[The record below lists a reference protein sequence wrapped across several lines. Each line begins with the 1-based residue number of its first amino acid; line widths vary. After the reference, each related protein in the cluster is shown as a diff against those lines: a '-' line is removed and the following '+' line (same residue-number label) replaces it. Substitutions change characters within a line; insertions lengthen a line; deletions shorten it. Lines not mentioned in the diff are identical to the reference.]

1 MWRFWAL
8 SSVVLAQGAYI
19 APLAHELG
27 VGVVLH
33 SYGWGVGVAGRSW
46 KDDRW
51 GWAWQA
57 DLTSYRL
64 REESRTRSAYRDQGG
79 RDFVFGKLYYVYL
92 LEGVYGYQRVLMYRS
107 AVSMAQVSV
116 SVGAGPAF
124 ALLKPYYIEIAV
136 PISATQAIIKV
147 DIFDPQRHNYLD
159 IVGEAD
165 FYLGFDKLRAVPG
178 VVGQAALEVDFGK
191 NPALFRAL
199 VLGAR
204 VQAFS
209 SGIQSLSGRPPRQV
223 WLSGLMALYIGN
235 AWK

>member
-1 MWRFWAL
+1 ML
-8 SSVVLAQGAYI
+8 SSMLLAQGTHI

-27 VGVVLH
+27 IGVCLH
-33 SYGWGVGVAGRSW
+33 SYGWGIGVAGRSW

-51 GWAWQA
+51 ARAWQV

-64 REESRTRSAYRDQGG
+64 REESRSRSAYRDQGG

-92 LEGVYGYQRVLMYRS
+92 LEGVYAYQRVLMYRS
-107 AVSMAQVSV
+107 AVSAAQVSV
-116 SVGAGPAF
+116 SIGTGPAF

-136 PISATQAIIKV
+136 PVSATQAIIKV
-147 DIFDPQRHNYLD
+147 DTYDPQLYAYSD

-178 VVGQAALEVDFGK
+178 VVGQAALEVNFGQ
-191 NPALFRAL
+191 NPALFRAIL
-199 VLGAR
+199 LGAR
-204 VQAFS
+204 FQAFS
-209 SGIQSLSGRPPRQV
+209 SGIQSLSGKDPRQMWV
-223 WLSGLMALYIGN
+223 SGILALYIGN